1 MFKFTEK
8 FFEAN
13 GVLVLT
19 LWEGKKWCSVSGLK
33 PEDQTTKN
41 IEAIKTSMIKVAK
54 RPGAPRNG
62 VRHAYKR

>member
-33 PEDQTTKN
+33 PEDQTPKN
-41 IEAIKTSMIKVAK
+41 IEAIKASMIKVAK
-54 RPGAPRNG
+54 RKWAPRNG
-62 VRHAYKR
+62 VRHAYKC